1 MKLSYVPVLIA
12 ALAPAAAAFI
22 AAPALQAAQSAA
34 PAPAA
39 APAAEMPKNLKVLP
53 SNLTVRQVRD
63 IMNDWADA
71 LGVDCS
77 TCHVRDAAN
86 LAPNGHP
93 RFNYADDSKQ
103 EKRTAR
109 VMYAM
114 TQEINSQFLSKVPNS
129 GVPISCGT
137 CHRGHLSPVPYNSD
151 DDSAPAP
158 APATH

>member
-1 MKLSYVPVLIA
+1 MKMSYVPVLIA
-12 ALAPAAAAFI
+12 ALVPASAVFI

-34 PAPAA
+34 PAPAV
-39 APAAEMPKNLKVLP
+39 APADETPKNLKVL
-53 SNLTVRQVRD
+53 SKDLTIHQVRD
-63 IMNDWADA
+63 IMNDWTDA

-77 TCHVRDAAN
+77 TCHVRDPNN
-86 LAPNGHP
+86 LAPNGRP

-129 GVPISCGT
+129 GIPISCST

-158 APATH
+158 PAH